1 MTCPRCNSEYP
12 EPRIHIPEHVV
23 HACGTISTLSGIIP
37 SKICDMLVEREGRI
51 IELES
56 AIRWWYTEKMRD
68 YNDNQYGKA
77 QLKRIL
83 NINPLVAPLE

>member
-1 MTCPRCNSEYP
+1 MINFD
-12 EPRIHIPEHVV
+12 
-23 HACGTISTLSGIIP
+23 
-37 SKICDMLVEREGRI
+37 DMDTDELINLAERLDKKNTEQEGRI

-56 AIRWWYTEKMRD
+56 AIRWWYTEKMKD